1 LISSACQDNTC
12 ATELDH
18 FSTRATVAQQ
28 NLISSAC
35 QDNTCATELDHFS
48 TRATV
53 AQQNLISSAR
63 QDNTRATELDQFS
76 TRATVAQQGLIKS
89 ACQGS
94 HSILAQAQ
102 RKGGIHTDLESSI
115 AQSVSATEAG
125 SIARTIFRKESSA

>member
-1 LISSACQDNTC
+1 MLKTGPVEHIMLA
-12 ATELDH
+12 AR
-18 FSTRATVAQQ
+18 TRA
-28 NLISSAC
+28 S
-35 QDNTCATELDHFS
+35 EHDH
-48 TRATV
+48 
-53 AQQNLISSAR
+53 SAR